1 LVRFAVVVV
10 LVGAVSA
17 CTKATPADAIDAA
30 AFEAQAPAP
39 ASASVVAPG
48 PQVTAPVKLEP
59 APLVGEWER
68 ATPPYQGLR
77 VRIREA
83 EAGSFDAV
91 VTAPPS
97 VSASRV
103 AAHAEDL
110 ARRQH
115 RREASEALR
124 RRAAA
129 ELACQEA
136 AFRPGQVLARALRAA
151 GDGTLE
157 GTIVVRDWGLTPR
170 CTHRDAQGKVRIERV
185 EEGALAFTVT
195 RGRMKPAAQR
205 WTRVLE

>member
-1 LVRFAVVVV
+1 VRFVAVLV
-10 LVGAVSA
+10 LVGAASA
-17 CTKATPADAIDAA
+17 CTKATPAEAVDAA
-30 AFEAQAPAP
+30 ASEARAPAP
-39 ASASVVAPG
+39 AGSVAAAGAEASTPET
-48 PQVTAPVKLEP
+48 PES

-77 VRIREA
+77 VRIQEA
-83 EAGSFDAV
+83 EAGSFEAV
-91 VTAPPS
+91 ITAPS
-97 VSASRV
+97 SASASRV

-136 AFRPGQVLARALRAA
+136 AFRPGQALARALRAA

-157 GTIVVRDWGLTPR
+157 GSIVVRDWGLTPR
-170 CTHRDAQGKVRIERV
+170 CTHRDAQGKVRIERA

-205 WTRVLE
+205 WTRISE